1 MFSFRKP
8 KPTRIDQLDLSK
20 DGPHKLY
27 FEDGKKLRQ
36 SFSTKDGKYHGL
48 FEKFDQAGNLILTC
62 KYVDGKLDG
71 DHLEYYSSEYS
82 NGFGISNHRPSQV
95 KSVAYFESGA
105 QRGNMESFHFLSGHK
120 FREFFIEDQKRTQL
134 KEYNADGSI
143 KFTNEG
149 NTYRFY
155 DKGELSL
162 EANIQVPPIDPQ
174 SLKGLQPND
183 VIKKIMETDW
193 MPIGTW
199 ILFDNDEPVRELHF
213 DLEGLG
219 EGELRCVDLRSGYTS
234 SAIFEKGKTGLHKI
248 VSEFARVRLEIQN
261 ASFVQG
267 VSTSI
272 KIQDRQ
278 NPYLIFFSSDE
289 WSIKLQDFIK
299 TPWHLPKTELIEIN
313 SIDSSS
319 NGYDSINAQ
328 VEQENSIPN
337 NENIICL
344 GGMKHTFSDSG
355 DWTYDEFFI
364 YKKSAQ
370 EFIFYRIHEDT
381 YSGEIGRNVKIDYEW
396 KGSFDDY
403 HTMGCL
409 LMVLYWK
416 DKCNY
421 HQLEND
427 EGAYNYHDCLESV
440 HASGDG
446 QLKPSL
452 NYKQLIQLGTEWL
465 QEGGF
470 WVDRFFRD
478 LHLLE
483 MEDWK
488 SICNALLPSENW
500 DLGEFLMNKHFRM
513 NEELNAIQ
521 AEWSMTDQLSIEES
535 YKQMGD
541 FIFYLDKGQGKTA
554 TIAVQWRFPSGIIHF
569 KDGETSSAD
578 ENQQNGELSKNQ
590 VNMIR
595 SKIKQILDSKK

>member
-71 DHLEYYSSEYS
+71 DRLEYYSSEYS

-105 QRGNMESFHFLSGHK
+105 QSGKTESFHFLSGHK
-120 FREFFIEDQKRTQL
+120 FREFFIEGQKRTQL

-155 DKGELSL
+155 DNGELSL

-219 EGELRCVDLRSGYTS
+219 EGELRSVDLRSGYTS
-234 SAIFEKGKTGLHKI
+234 SAIFEKRKTGLHKI
-248 VSEFARVRLEIQN
+248 VSEFALARLEIQN
-261 ASFVQG
+261 TAFVQG

-272 KIQDRQ
+272 KIQ
-278 NPYLIFFSSDE
+278 DE

-299 TPWHLPKTELIEIN
+299 TPWHLPKTESIAIN

-319 NGYDSINAQ
+319 NGYDSIYTQ

-344 GGMKHTFSDSG
+344 GGMMHTFSDSG
-355 DWTYDEFFI
+355 DWTVDEFFI

-381 YSGEIGRNVKIDYEW
+381 YSGEIGRNLKIDYEW

-427 EGAYNYHDCLESV
+427 EGAYSYHECLESV

-470 WVDRFFRD
+470 LADKFFKD
-478 LHLLE
+478 LHLLD

-500 DLGEFLMNKHFRM
+500 DLSEFQLNKHFSM
-513 NEELNAIQ
+513 NKEWNAFQ
-521 AEWSMTDQLSIEES
+521 AQVSMTDELSMEET
-535 YKQMGD
+535 YKQKGD
-541 FIFYLDKGQGKTA
+541 FIFFLDKGQGKTA
-554 TIAVQWRFPSGIIHF
+554 TITVQWQYPLGMIHF

-578 ENQQNGELSKNQ
+578 ENQQNGELSKSQ
-590 VNMIR
+590 VTMIR
-595 SKIKQILDSKK
+595 LKIKEILDSRK

>member
-82 NGFGISNHRPSQV
+82 NGFGIRNHRPSQV

-105 QRGNMESFHFLSGHK
+105 QRGNTESFHFLSGHK
-120 FREFFIEDQKRTQL
+120 FRGFFIEDQKRTQL

-272 KIQDRQ
+272 KIQELLNLQFTVWAR
-278 NPYLIFFSSDE
+278 DE

>member
-82 NGFGISNHRPSQV
+82 NGFGIRNHRPSQV

-134 KEYNADGSI
+134 KEYNADVSI

-272 KIQDRQ
+272 KIQELLNLQFTVWAR
-278 NPYLIFFSSDE
+278 DE